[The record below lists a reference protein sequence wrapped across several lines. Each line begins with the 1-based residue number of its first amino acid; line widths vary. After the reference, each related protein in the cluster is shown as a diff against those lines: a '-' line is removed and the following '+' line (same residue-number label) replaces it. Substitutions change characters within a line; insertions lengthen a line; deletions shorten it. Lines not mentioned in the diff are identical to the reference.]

1 MDLPYSIL
9 FGFALGFSLTIPPG
23 PMNAL
28 IAYQSVRSL
37 RNGIITG
44 LGAMS
49 SDLVLGVLIYAAR
62 SEIPL
67 GSVVRWVYLV
77 GAIVM
82 VVLGCRLLLRARV
95 SDAPP
100 SSGMRTYSQ
109 AFGVGLSNP
118 FQIIWWLTAGLPS
131 PISEGSYSSS
141 PCSPR
146 SRSGS
151 WYSPTR
157 SISERSDVPGSPERS
172 STFRARSCSCSP
184 RTSCCSRRDQR
195 AGAPS
200 DFRRSLYLERNFA
213 TFGAITIWQ

>member
-118 FQIIWWLTAGLPS
+118 FQIIWWLTAGLAFAYLGGIILFVALFAAIAIWVVVFPYAVHLGTQRR
-131 PISEGSYSSS
+131 PGVARAVVYVSSA
-141 PCSPR
+141 
-146 SRSGS
+146 
-151 WYSPTR
+151 
-157 SISERSDVPGSPERS
+157 IMFV
-172 STFRARSCSCSP
+172 
-184 RTSCCSRRDQR
+184 
-195 AGAPS
+195 
-200 DFRRSLYLERNFA
+200 FA
-213 TFGAITIWQ
+213 AYFVLLAA